1 MTTHRYVGNKKSLI
15 YTDHFSLQLMF
26 ENIPLKPRQ
35 KCATLKETVWN
46 TNKPGGWDKYKDLTE
61 ADDDLN
67 SLAEDD
73 LSNSTEYNHKM
84 DKIMDKVKFKCF
96 GKVSFTNKVHVDKP
110 LENLYEE
117 KNLCTLKKAR
127 NEKLLD
133 IDDKIATLLLQM
145 QRIVYDEKWKP

>member
-1 MTTHRYVGNKKSLI
+1 M
-15 YTDHFSLQLMF
+15 
-26 ENIPLKPRQ
+26 
-35 KCATLKETVWN
+35 KETVWN

-67 SLAEDD
+67 SLAEGD

-96 GKVSFTNKVHVDKP
+96 GKVSFTNKLNVDKP

-117 KNLCTLKKAR
+117 RNLSRRLAMKNYWTSMIR
-127 NEKLLD
+127 
-133 IDDKIATLLLQM
+133 
-145 QRIVYDEKWKP
+145 

>member
-1 MTTHRYVGNKKSLI
+1 MFLSIILRSVKGDPSHGWIRLNRQFFPVWIWFLLVQLCMTTHRSVGKKKSLI

-67 SLAEDD
+67 SLAEGG

-84 DKIMDKVKFKCF
+84 DKIMDKFKFK
-96 GKVSFTNKVHVDKP
+96 
-110 LENLYEE
+110 
-117 KNLCTLKKAR
+117 
-127 NEKLLD
+127 
-133 IDDKIATLLLQM
+133 
-145 QRIVYDEKWKP
+145 